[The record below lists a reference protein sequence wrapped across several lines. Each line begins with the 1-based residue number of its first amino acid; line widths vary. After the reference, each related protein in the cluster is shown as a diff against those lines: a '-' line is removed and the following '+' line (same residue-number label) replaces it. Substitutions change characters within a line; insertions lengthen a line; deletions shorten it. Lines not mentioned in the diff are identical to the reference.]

1 MHIDNKNK
9 DILILGEGQTQ
20 KLNNTISL
28 AEAGYPINFVQS
40 RKKIVLIPHYNGI
53 NSFLFA
59 NAREAYQ
66 FKAKYSEIKDYT
78 LCLGH
83 ISKVFRINNLKQKR
97 LD

>member
-1 MHIDNKNK
+1 MVK
-9 DILILGEGQTQ
+9 DKLK

-28 AEAGYPINFVQS
+28 AEAGYPINFAQS

-59 NAREAYQ
+59 NARETYQ